1 MTWSQT
7 YWRTCAPIRVE
18 VCTLCPDVDARPVAA
33 PFTQRRRWRGMT
45 GIVQVIGPPGTLQQ
59 AIAASEIRQGGTTI
73 DRRLKSPEA
82 ALVGS
87 NDDREVRSA

>member
-1 MTWSQT
+1 
-7 YWRTCAPIRVE
+7 
-18 VCTLCPDVDARPVAA
+18 
-33 PFTQRRRWRGMT
+33 MT